1 MATIKQYTDCSTAGL
16 KVLDEQLIRQ
26 ILIISPGTLTR
37 IDQIP
42 GVKAGNACHPYLQT
56 AAVKALR
63 DAIEARGQQMIVNS
77 AYRTIA
83 QQAVLFNHCQN
94 RRCGIRAA
102 ARPGQSNH
110 NSGLGIDIE
119 DAIGWRLYLERFGW
133 DWIGSF
139 DPMHFDYV
147 KAGVRDLRLLSI
159 KAFQQLWNLNNSTSK
174 IAEDGVWG
182 VKTYEALLQ
191 TSCFGFRSVAAK
203 TLPKTEVSA
212 ILAVNQLIPSLRI
225 GDRGEHVLLL
235 QQALNRKG
243 YKVKIDGIFGAST
256 QLAVQAMQQDFG
268 LDIDGVV
275 GIATKRALGLA

>member
-1 MATIKQYTDCSTAGL
+1 MILKNYNNCSTAGL
-16 KVLDEQLIRQ
+16 KTLDEQLIRQ

-37 IDQIP
+37 IDQIS
-42 GVKAGNACHPYLQT
+42 GLKAGEACHPYLQT
-56 AAVKALR
+56 AAVRALR
-63 DAIEARGQQMIVNS
+63 DAIEARGQQMTINS

-102 ARPGQSNH
+102 ARPGLSNH

-119 DAIGWRLYLERFGW
+119 DAIGWRPWLERFGW

-147 KAGVRDLRLLSI
+147 KAGTRDLRSLSI
-159 KAFQQLWNLNNSTSK
+159 KAFQQLWNLNNPTSK
-174 IAEDGVWG
+174 LAEDGVWG
-182 VKTYEALLQ
+182 LKTYEALLQ
-191 TSCFGFRSVAAK
+191 TPCFGFRTVAAK

-225 GDRGEHVLLL
+225 GDRGEHVVLL

-243 YKVKIDGIFGAST
+243 YGLKVDGIFGASVQIAVEAL
-256 QLAVQAMQQDFG
+256 QLSHG

-275 GIATKRALGLA
+275 GIGTKRALGLA